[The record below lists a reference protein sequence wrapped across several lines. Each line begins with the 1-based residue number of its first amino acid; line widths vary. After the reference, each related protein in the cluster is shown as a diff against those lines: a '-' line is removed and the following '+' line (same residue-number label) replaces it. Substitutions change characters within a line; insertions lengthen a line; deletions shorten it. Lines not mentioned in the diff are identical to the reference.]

1 MKITR
6 IEIYPVTIPY
16 KKPNSVR
23 EGRFTPAGH
32 HVILKVFTDQGVV
45 GLGEATTGASSQKAF
60 QARDLAE
67 LQHYFAPILIGQDPF
82 NVEKIVA
89 DLEIQTTGE
98 RNTLSPTAASAVLD
112 SLYDIMGKATNLPAY
127 NFLGG
132 AVRKTAGLARTIRVG
147 APEEMAEDALNFK
160 EQGYKMLTIKVGE
173 GPSLDIPRVAT
184 VRKAVGDDFPLEVDA
199 SGGFTAKEAIWALKR
214 LQEYNIKNVEQPCLG
229 KDLDG
234 MAEVAAAVDVAV
246 IADESAVTVADVM
259 EIARKKAADIIC
271 LKPAKS
277 GGVYICKKMAAV
289 AEAAGLRCSI
299 GSRHPFGVGAGAIL
313 HLVASTPCA
322 RPPLGYGS
330 PLERL
335 VDDIIV
341 DPIVVEN
348 GEVHVPE
355 GPGMGVVLDE
365 QKLKKYSVASPI
377 VVAA

>member
-1 MKITR
+1 
-6 IEIYPVTIPY
+6 
-16 KKPNSVR
+16 
-23 EGRFTPAGH
+23 
-32 HVILKVFTDQGVV
+32 
-45 GLGEATTGASSQKAF
+45 
-60 QARDLAE
+60 
-67 LQHYFAPILIGQDPF
+67 
-82 NVEKIVA
+82 
-89 DLEIQTTGE
+89 
-98 RNTLSPTAASAVLD
+98 
-112 SLYDIMGKATNLPAY
+112 
-127 NFLGG
+127 
-132 AVRKTAGLARTIRVG
+132 LARTIRVG

-173 GPSLDIPRVAT
+173 GPNLDIPRVAT

-199 SGGFTAKEAIWALKR
+199 SGGFTAKEAIRALKQ
-214 LQEYNIKNVEQPCLG
+214 LEEYNIKNVEQPCLG

-365 QKLKKYSVASPI
+365 QKLKKYSIASP
-377 VVAA
+377 VVVTA